1 MRDVTTIKFAK
12 LVDSATIPN
21 GRDEDLGI
29 DFYHY
34 DKRMLTVTLKP
45 HIVYQLPTGIV
56 MAMDEGYGMILKE
69 RSSLGS
75 KGIALRAGV
84 IDSGY
89 RGEVIIC
96 LENTT
101 DNDINID
108 ITKAIAQGALI
119 PNPKKVIEEYK
130 IEEINAIGS
139 ERGVGGFGSTN

>member
-12 LVDSATIPN
+12 LVDSATIPS

-34 DKRMLTVTLKP
+34 DKKMLTVTLKP
-45 HIVYQLPTGIV
+45 HIVYQLPTGII

-108 ITKAIAQGALI
+108 LTKAIAQGVLI
-119 PNPKKVIEEYK
+119 PNPKKVIEEYT
-130 IEEINAIGS
+130 IDEIMAIDS
-139 ERGVGGFGSTN
+139 ERGAGGFGSTN